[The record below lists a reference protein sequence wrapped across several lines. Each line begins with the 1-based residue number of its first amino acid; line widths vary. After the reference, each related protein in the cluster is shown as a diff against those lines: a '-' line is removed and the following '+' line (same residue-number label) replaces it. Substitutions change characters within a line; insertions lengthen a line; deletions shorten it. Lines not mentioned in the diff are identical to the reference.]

1 MPKKIESA
9 SNAIGDITKPAL
21 QRLCHRVGIPR
32 VSGVLYEELRGN
44 LLVFLEEYLARV
56 VTFTEHER
64 KQTISVN
71 HAYAGMWPTKVLL
84 TTKELD
90 ACKPKSK
97 IPQICVTFPKAP
109 FLRLV
114 RGVVAQYKPDLRI
127 QHEASIII
135 QYYAEMFLLKLLAV
149 AFKMALQAQ
158 RETVQPK
165 DIQLARYTLMLQL

>member
-1 MPKKIESA
+1 MPKKIETA

-21 QRLCHRVGIPR
+21 LRLCHRVGIPR
-32 VSGVLYEELRGN
+32 VSGIVYEELRGD
-44 LLVFLEEYLARV
+44 LLVFLQEYIARV

-64 KQTISVN
+64 KQTVSVN

-84 TTKELD
+84 TTKDLE

-97 IPQICVTFPKAP
+97 IPQICLTFPKAP
-109 FLRLV
+109 FVRLI
-114 RGVVAQYKPDLRI
+114 RGVIADFKKNLRI
-127 QHEASIII
+127 QHEASILI
-135 QYYAEMFLLKLLAV
+135 QYYAEMFLLKLLAM